1 MDLMTKLIPLVISDQ
16 LMETRYY
23 CFVGNLYRG
32 TLDPTNKE
40 RDEHKLSNM
49 KSKLIPGLIISRAG
63 FCLKNHVVLNPQN
76 PCSTSYPCLRGATA

>member
-1 MDLMTKLIPLVISDQ
+1 MTKLIPLVISDQ
-16 LMETRYY
+16 LMEARYY

-49 KSKLIPGLIISRAG
+49 KPRLIPGLMIHMLVL
-63 FCLKNHVVLNPQN
+63 FENHVVLNPQN
-76 PCSTSYPCLRGATA
+76 LRSTSYPCLRDATG